1 MSNLELLKKLI
12 KIESISPNDNGC
24 FDVIKQQFDGLDFS
38 FEETNYKNISN
49 LIITNGDSKNK
60 TFCFLGHTDVV
71 PPGPESEWSVPP
83 FSGEIIDNKIYGRG
97 AADMKGGVALSLIHI

>member
-60 TFCFLGHTDVV
+60 TFCFLGHTAPHVAPV
-71 PPGPESEWSVPP
+71 ELWISNSEPMFFIYVKYVNLYL
-83 FSGEIIDNKIYGRG
+83 SGGSN
-97 AADMKGGVALSLIHI
+97 L

>member
-38 FEETNYKNISN
+38 LKKQTIKILVTNHHQWRFK
-49 LIITNGDSKNK
+49 K
-60 TFCFLGHTDVV
+60 
-71 PPGPESEWSVPP
+71 
-83 FSGEIIDNKIYGRG
+83 
-97 AADMKGGVALSLIHI
+97 